1 MACPLF
7 GMSTIG
13 RFHCK
18 MEYQKIGNLLYNT
31 TSQSSIFRAKT
42 WVEIIDARRESYCT
56 DGGEMLKSDVCDYND
71 VNIPVRGITVNSCWI

>member
-1 MACPLF
+1 
-7 GMSTIG
+7 
-13 RFHCK
+13 
-18 MEYQKIGNLLYNT
+18 MEYKNIGNLLYNT
-31 TSQSSIFRAKT
+31 TSQPSIFRAKT